1 VETDAGGGGNCCEAQ
16 GGRRWRRSEVNCY
29 PSAVIYFSTGNL
41 CQISAV
47 HDKVE
52 TTEPIQPST
61 CQRVGAAAST
71 THGNQGNRAGYFSL
85 MRGTC
90 GQTLSTAGTCGRW
103 AHHTSSPGRVRPFL
117 QRMV

>member
-1 VETDAGGGGNCCEAQ
+1 MEMMEESYRSDVQ
-16 GGRRWRRSEVNCY
+16 GGRRWRQSGVNCY
-29 PSAVIYFSTGNL
+29 LSAVIYFPSGNM

-52 TTEPIQPST
+52 TTELIQPSMF
-61 CQRVGAAAST
+61 QRVGAAAST
-71 THGNQGNRAGYFSL
+71 THGNQGNRASYFSPTRE
-85 MRGTC
+85 MC